1 MGSVV
6 SILMKVFPKYVMT
19 IASFTETL
27 FGLGYMIG
35 IWNADVVHIFLNQ
48 ALTTFP
54 FVRLGVTEK
63 KNVYHH
69 FKNRNK
75 IKEVFNIVHRF

>member
-35 IWNADVVHIFLNQ
+35 IWNADVVEFKPVKVKVIFINW
-48 ALTTFP
+48 
-54 FVRLGVTEK
+54 
-63 KNVYHH
+63 
-69 FKNRNK
+69 FKELK
-75 IKEVFNIVHRF
+75 SF

>member
-6 SILMKVFPKYVMT
+6 AILMKVFPKHVMT

-35 IWNADVVHIFLNQ
+35 IWNTDVVEFKPVKVEVIFTQ
-48 ALTTFP
+48 W
-54 FVRLGVTEK
+54 
-63 KNVYHH
+63 
-69 FKNRNK
+69 FKEF
-75 IKEVFNIVHRF
+75 ISF

>member
-35 IWNADVVHIFLNQ
+35 IWNADVVELKPVKVEVIFINWVNHLFRNGF
-48 ALTTFP
+48 ALYFL
-54 FVRLGVTEK
+54 V
-63 KNVYHH
+63 N
-69 FKNRNK
+69 
-75 IKEVFNIVHRF
+75 NIQS